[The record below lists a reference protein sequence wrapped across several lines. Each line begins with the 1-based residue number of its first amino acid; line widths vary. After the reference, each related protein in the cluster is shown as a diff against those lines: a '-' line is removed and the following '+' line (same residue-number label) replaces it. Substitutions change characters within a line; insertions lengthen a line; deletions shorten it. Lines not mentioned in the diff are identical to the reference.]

1 MHLVC
6 QGMASSVQELQ
17 LLGAW
22 NSSSCGS
29 LLQDD
34 CSTRGGGTTCSSR
47 RRGSLLCVCAI
58 TPSNHARQVNSGALL
73 SSAQGIAT
81 KVALGDQLRC
91 QFLFLLFFFCLF
103 HAVFCLQ
110 MVSYRA
116 GLVYSFVNCVI
127 CHCFRVDEIVSF
139 SYRIHKIA
147 DNSYRRSNV
156 VMYRS

>member
-1 MHLVC
+1 
-6 QGMASSVQELQ
+6 
-17 LLGAW
+17 
-22 NSSSCGS
+22 
-29 LLQDD
+29 
-34 CSTRGGGTTCSSR
+34 
-47 RRGSLLCVCAI
+47 
-58 TPSNHARQVNSGALL
+58 
-73 SSAQGIAT
+73 
-81 KVALGDQLRC
+81 
-91 QFLFLLFFFCLF
+91 
-103 HAVFCLQ
+103 LQ